1 MPRSSPRRSSAP
13 AASQRSSSG
22 APAAAGAAAPA
33 AADDAADDE
42 APPVERIVAA
52 MVRGLAS
59 AFRGTEDPDEE
70 FEELREFGEFERL
83 GGVFMSMQEDESFM
97 EHMTTGFR
105 DAFEAY
111 QEEHVGDDDDDS
123 DADEEFPHI
132 DYDGDLFLPSFEEE
146 FLRRYYDQFPDARA
160 SRDAREARRAAAAP
174 AAAAAAPAVAPAAAP
189 IAVAAAPSQPETAV
203 PDDTEP
209 RAALALLLQYLRA
222 LPPLPATHSE
232 AVRTPSLPT
241 PAPLP
246 APSRE
251 HSAASPAPN
260 SAQPSPPKVADGVA
274 TEALQAAIFSV
285 VWKLGEDYLL
295 KSGLIG

>member
-1 MPRSSPRRSSAP
+1 M
-13 AASQRSSSG
+13 
-22 APAAAGAAAPA
+22 
-33 AADDAADDE
+33 
-42 APPVERIVAA
+42 AA

-83 GGVFMSMQEDESFM
+83 GGIFMSMLEDESFM

-111 QEEHVGDDDDDS
+111 QVEHVGDDDDDS

-174 AAAAAAPAVAPAAAP
+174 AAAAAAPAVAPAAAR
-189 IAVAAAPSQPETAV
+189 IAVAAAGPAG
-203 PDDTEP
+203 DGGARHGA
-209 RAALALLLQYLRA
+209 RAALALLLQYLLA

-232 AVRTPSLPT
+232 AVRTASLPT

-246 APSRE
+246 APSRNTPPRRPRRTAPAVAE
-251 HSAASPAPN
+251 GRRRRGDGGAGLPPSAADSGRPWRAAGGSRAGASLGALPYLVCFLVELPAGAVTPSRAA
-260 SAQPSPPKVADGVA
+260 SAGD
-274 TEALQAAIFSV
+274 
-285 VWKLGEDYLL
+285 
-295 KSGLIG
+295 